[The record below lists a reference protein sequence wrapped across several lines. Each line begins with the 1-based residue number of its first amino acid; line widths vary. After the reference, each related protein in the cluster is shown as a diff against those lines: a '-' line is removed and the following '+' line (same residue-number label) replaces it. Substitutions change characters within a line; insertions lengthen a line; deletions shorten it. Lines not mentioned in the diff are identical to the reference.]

1 MKQHSQPRLVK
12 DERDAQIDT
21 RSRSAAL
28 DFVIAATQ
36 VLTLICLV
44 KGNPAWK
51 GSLALCLSVRRPHCF
66 TNMISIKKGYT
77 SRSGLC
83 LASLA

>member
-51 GSLALCLSVRRPHCF
+51 
-66 TNMISIKKGYT
+66 
-77 SRSGLC
+77 
-83 LASLA
+83 

>member
-36 VLTLICLV
+36 VLTQ
-44 KGNPAWK
+44 
-51 GSLALCLSVRRPHCF
+51 
-66 TNMISIKKGYT
+66 
-77 SRSGLC
+77 SGVERKPCTFVYRCGDRIVLQI
-83 LASLA
+83 

>member
-44 KGNPAWK
+44 K
-51 GSLALCLSVRRPHCF
+51 
-66 TNMISIKKGYT
+66 
-77 SRSGLC
+77 SGVERKPCTFVYRCGDRIVLQI
-83 LASLA
+83 